1 MSRANWNEAQE
12 RDMLNRLSALARGV
26 DPVTCLPVSHTEA
39 MAAQKQYFELKNQVE
54 QRQMQQTKL
63 DQDFHIEQRR
73 LDIEAER
80 VNVQKAEVIVKA
92 LEVAANAGIDPQ
104 QLFGAIQQLGSNLL
118 SDRSGQD
125 RTSPL
130 LLDKKS

>member
-1 MSRANWNEAQE
+1 MVKHWNESQE

-26 DPVTCLPVSHTEA
+26 DPTTCLPVSSAESL
-39 MAAQKQYFELKNQVE
+39 AAQKQYFEIKNQLE
-54 QRQMQQTKL
+54 QRQLNQSKL
-63 DQDFHIEQRR
+63 DNDFQIEQRR
-73 LDIEAER
+73 LDIEADR

-118 SDRSGQD
+118 SGPAM
-125 RTSPL
+125 TSVPVL
-130 LLDKKS
+130 AEKKN